1 LLLLLLYCGLT
12 KQKGMCAR
20 TRIHIRQTGTHCMRE
35 KTTKNE
41 GMGYKFFCFFVLRKR
56 WRRNEIL
63 LIAGFGRKT
72 LLCVIPQTD

>member
-1 LLLLLLYCGLT
+1 
-12 KQKGMCAR
+12 
-20 TRIHIRQTGTHCMRE
+20 MRE

-41 GMGYKFFCFFVLRKR
+41 GMGYKFFVLRKR